1 MRLGPRAGAGSFGG
15 RVPSPDDVAVSRCCG
30 VAGLRCHGV
39 AMNRLSSLQQRPPP
53 PRIPDRI
60 GTPRLEINT
69 PRHEMIDSSDRRSE
83 AVEVY
88 SLRAVEVGFEHVG
101 EVAVATGVSARSGL
115 VRSFGRSVVRSGR
128 FRVSWIARKVFGT
141 ETWER
146 GLTT

>member
-1 MRLGPRAGAGSFGG
+1 
-15 RVPSPDDVAVSRCCG
+15 
-30 VAGLRCHGV
+30 
-39 AMNRLSSLQQRPPP
+39 
-53 PRIPDRI
+53 
-60 GTPRLEINT
+60 
-69 PRHEMIDSSDRRSE
+69 MIDSSDRRSE